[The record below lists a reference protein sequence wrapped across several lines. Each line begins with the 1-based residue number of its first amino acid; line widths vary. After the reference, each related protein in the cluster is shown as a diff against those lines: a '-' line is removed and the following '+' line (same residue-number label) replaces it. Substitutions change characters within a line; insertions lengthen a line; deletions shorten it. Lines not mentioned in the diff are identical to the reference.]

1 MMMIMIK
8 SKIERRLMLN
18 ERNLKGRIKVK
29 VPIIQV
35 GISVRTQI
43 MFLVFQSIQGK
54 IKSLEIKRVTDLL
67 KTLKHLENQIL

>member
-1 MMMIMIK
+1 MMMTMIK
-8 SKIERRLMLN
+8 SKIERKLMLN

>member
-1 MMMIMIK
+1 MMMTMIK
-8 SKIERRLMLN
+8 SKIERKLMLN

-35 GISVRTQI
+35 GTSVRTQI
-43 MFLVFQSIQGK
+43 MFLEFQSIQGK

>member
-1 MMMIMIK
+1 MMMTMIK
-8 SKIERRLMLN
+8 SKIERKLMLN

-35 GISVRTQI
+35 GTSVRTQI
-43 MFLVFQSIQGK
+43 MFLEFQSIQGK

-67 KTLKHLENQIL
+67 KTLKLLENRIL

>member
-67 KTLKHLENQIL
+67 KTLKLLENRIL